1 MPAALSFSL
10 IFADIH
16 TSHPVF
22 RTDRFPLSQNPWI
35 MHVRNSRLS
44 NLCCGNAASR
54 IRALHLVEKSISQE
68 RVRVFSPRSIMLR
81 DVWREREV
89 NKSRFYRK
97 FHVTLHHENVITLEF
112 NENVALSNVQ
122 SNNNLL
128 FIYIFKFK
136 FVTSKLEKLLL
147 FIIHRK
153 KDAYITDLS
162 VQISK
167 STKFKVVR
175 TFR

>member
-1 MPAALSFSL
+1 
-10 IFADIH
+10 
-16 TSHPVF
+16 
-22 RTDRFPLSQNPWI
+22 
-35 MHVRNSRLS
+35 
-44 NLCCGNAASR
+44 
-54 IRALHLVEKSISQE
+54 
-68 RVRVFSPRSIMLR
+68 
-81 DVWREREV
+81 
-89 NKSRFYRK
+89 
-97 FHVTLHHENVITLEF
+97 LHHGNIIALEF
-112 NENVALSNVQ
+112 NENVALSNVR

-136 FVTSKLEKLLL
+136 FVTSKLEKLLI

-167 STKFKVVR
+167 STEFKAVR

>member
-1 MPAALSFSL
+1 MLAALSFFL

-16 TSHPVF
+16 TSHSVF
-22 RTDRFPLSQNPWI
+22 RTDRFPLSRNSWI
-35 MHVRNSRLS
+35 MHVWNSRLS
-44 NLCCGNAASR
+44 NLCCGNAAPR

-68 RVRVFSPRSIMLR
+68 RVHVFSPRSIMLR
-81 DVWREREV
+81 DVWRGREV

-97 FHVTLHHENVITLEF
+97 FHVTSHHGNIIALKF
-112 NENVALSNVQ
+112 NENVALSNVR
-122 SNNNLL
+122 SNNNLF

-136 FVTSKLEKLLL
+136 FVTSKLEKLLA

-167 STKFKVVR
+167 STEFKAVR